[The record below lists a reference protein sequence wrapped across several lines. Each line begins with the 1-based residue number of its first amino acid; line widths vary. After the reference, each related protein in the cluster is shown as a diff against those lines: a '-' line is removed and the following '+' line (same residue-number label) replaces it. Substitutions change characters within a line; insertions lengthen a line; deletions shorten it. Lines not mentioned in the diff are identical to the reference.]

1 MSAKARISAVLIAA
15 ITLCGATLAR
25 AESSAPELLT
35 PQQQHKTLQWDA
47 KGRWSLKLDMNEQAV
62 RGVELRD
69 VQAGAY
75 YHLTPSLKV
84 GGAVTFGD
92 DLLQADHNNIPQV
105 PVQAPRVKLE
115 TSFKF

>member
-1 MSAKARISAVLIAA
+1 MSAKTRISAVLIAVCA
-15 ITLCGATLAR
+15 LSGATLAR
-25 AESSAPELLT
+25 AESSPPELL
-35 PQQQHKTLQWDA
+35 PQAQHKTLQWDA

-62 RGVELRD
+62 RGMELRD

-75 YHLTPSLKV
+75 YHLTPSLRV
-84 GGAVTFGD
+84 GGAVSFGD
-92 DLLQADHNNIPQV
+92 DLLQADHNNLPQV